1 MRSYVHIYALL
12 LIVSHARFGAALE
25 EVTVGPVEEHGD
37 DVINTVC
44 KTRQYMTENYGIE
57 RVVERER
64 TWRRRLRR
72 GMRSHADGWGG
83 RVHLSTPSV

>member
-57 RVVERER
+57 RVVEREQDME
-64 TWRRRLRR
+64 TETETEK
-72 GMRSHADGWGG
+72 GHAIA
-83 RVHLSTPSV
+83 R